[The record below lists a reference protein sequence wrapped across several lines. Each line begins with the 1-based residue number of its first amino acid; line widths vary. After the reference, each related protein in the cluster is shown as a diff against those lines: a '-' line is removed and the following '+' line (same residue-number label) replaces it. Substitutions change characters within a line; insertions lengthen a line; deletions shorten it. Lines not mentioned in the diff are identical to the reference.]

1 MSYRI
6 TREGTFA
13 FNRITKERMRKPVW
27 PSYTDYAHDS
37 EWYPAYYRYVSE
49 MKLWDAF
56 VKALPDDYR
65 YERPKLTHAT
75 VKGVPVAGIR
85 SGGRRKYKNGAGVSA
100 NSRVLSHH
108 YRDEGE
114 RGKAHRREIKRK
126 ERAMWLREW
135 QEEQE
140 NQGDPYGYDW
150 TDYDALTDPYDF
162 YDVEEYECPYCM
174 GPCEL

>member
-1 MSYRI
+1 MSYWI
-6 TREGTFA
+6 TRHGTYA
-13 FNRITKERMRKPVW
+13 FNRETKERMEKPKW

-49 MKLWDAF
+49 MKKWDAF
-56 VKALPDDYR
+56 VKALPEDYR
-65 YERPKLTHAT
+65 YERPKLRHAT

-114 RGKAHRREIKRK
+114 RGQAHRREIKRK
-126 ERAMWLREW
+126 E
-135 QEEQE
+135 
-140 NQGDPYGYDW
+140 
-150 TDYDALTDPYDF
+150 
-162 YDVEEYECPYCM
+162 
-174 GPCEL
+174 